1 MRDKDYRTV
10 SKMIEYCDAVSTF
23 LDGTNDLEAYRGDAR
38 TRYACDMC
46 VMQIGELVGR
56 LSDELKERWATIPWA
71 QIRAMRNV
79 YAHDYGNVKIE
90 YVWQTVTRDVPALR
104 GVLLEILAENEL
116 DVG

>member
-1 MRDKDYRTV
+1 
-10 SKMIEYCDAVSTF
+10 MIEYCDAVLTF
-23 LDGTNDLEAYRGDAR
+23 LDGVNDCEAYRGDAR

-56 LSDELKERWATIPWA
+56 LSDELKERWAAIPWA
-71 QIRAMRNV
+71 QISAMRNV

-104 GVLLEILAENEL
+104 GVLLEILAEK
-116 DVG
+116 

>member
-1 MRDKDYRTV
+1 MNDKDYRTV
-10 SKMIEYCDAVSTF
+10 SKMIEYCDNVASF
-23 LDGTNDLEAYRGDAR
+23 LDGLGDNFEAYRADVR

-56 LSDELKERWATIPWA
+56 LSDELKERWSDISWA

-90 YVWQTVTRDVPALR
+90 YVWNTVTRDVPTLR
-104 GVLLEILAENEL
+104 GVLLEILAEK
-116 DVG
+116 